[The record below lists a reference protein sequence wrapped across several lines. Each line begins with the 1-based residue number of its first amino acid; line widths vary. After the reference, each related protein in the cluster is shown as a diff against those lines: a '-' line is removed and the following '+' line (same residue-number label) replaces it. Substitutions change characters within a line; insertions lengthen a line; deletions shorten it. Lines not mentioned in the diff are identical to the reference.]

1 VSVLANPE
9 DEDVESLGQEQLVR
23 ASSGIAIGVFG
34 LHAVHLSRG
43 DRHPVEE
50 RFLRHSIVAVRMIGR
65 DRSLVAEE
73 NVYVE
78 PWHARGARKGLV
90 HCARRIPPREPDGHA
105 TVSLCLVDERL
116 GQPICCEGGKIR
128 RGDDPKI
135 ESLGGLHKDGDGAL
149 RRIFPRVSPAESALL
164 RSGASGAMVRLM
176 SVESVEPNRILAGR
190 YRLEARLG
198 AGGMG
203 AIWRAE
209 HLVLK
214 APVAVKLIDR
224 EAVPDED
231 TMARFLREAQ
241 AAATL
246 RSPHVVQII
255 DYGLD
260 GKIPFMVMEL
270 LEGENLAQRL
280 KRMRRLSRQETARIL
295 TQVGRAVQ
303 RAHEA
308 GIVHRDL
315 KPENVFMVRNED
327 DEIAKVLDFGV
338 AKLERSNLGQEGT
351 RTRTGSILGTPY
363 YMSPEQAQGNKTV
376 DYRSDLWALGV
387 IAFECIVG
395 KRPFFSDGLGDLVLT
410 ICVRDLPIPSDTA
423 PVPLGFDKWF
433 ARACN
438 REPSQRFQSARE
450 LTEGLRDALGIEGL
464 ALDTPEIVVKSE
476 GGQKDSSVP
485 SVGVPTVAGDSRA
498 LSSAQRRADPDA
510 LTMAAGAA
518 DTDVPAPTEAL
529 FGTTHAHLPEPKS
542 NTSLVF
548 MVAGAALAAGIVG
561 GFLFLRKAAPRTEL
575 DSRTNFVPATVSAPA
590 AAEPPPEMPDEE
602 EAEPETATEE
612 AIADAGTDADAGA
625 GDAGP
630 PRASSAARDEP
641 PAVPE
646 IPPTPTA
653 DGGWQKPDW
662 AKPDNE
668 IRVRRGPDEA
678 DEKIV
683 IPKEE

>member
-1 VSVLANPE
+1 
-9 DEDVESLGQEQLVR
+9 
-23 ASSGIAIGVFG
+23 
-34 LHAVHLSRG
+34 
-43 DRHPVEE
+43 
-50 RFLRHSIVAVRMIGR
+50 
-65 DRSLVAEE
+65 
-73 NVYVE
+73 
-78 PWHARGARKGLV
+78 
-90 HCARRIPPREPDGHA
+90 
-105 TVSLCLVDERL
+105 
-116 GQPICCEGGKIR
+116 
-128 RGDDPKI
+128 
-135 ESLGGLHKDGDGAL
+135 
-149 RRIFPRVSPAESALL
+149 
-164 RSGASGAMVRLM
+164 M
-176 SVESVEPNRILAGR
+176 SVESLEPSRVLAGR

-224 EAVPDED
+224 DAVPDDD

-255 DYGLD
+255 DYGVD

-280 KRMRRLSRQETARIL
+280 KRLRRLARQETARIL

-315 KPENVFMVRNED
+315 KPENVFLVRNED

-338 AKLERSNLGQEGT
+338 AKLERANLGSEGT

-395 KRPFFSDGLGDLVLT
+395 KRPFYSDGLGDLVLT
-410 ICVRDLPIPSDTA
+410 ICVRDLPVPSDFA
-423 PVPLGFDKWF
+423 PVPLGFDAWF
-433 ARACN
+433 ARACA
-438 REPSQRFQSARE
+438 REPGQRFQSARE

-464 ALDTPEIVVKSE
+464 SLDTPEIVVKTDGSKSSAPGTSE
-476 GGQKDSSVP
+476 T
-485 SVGVPTVAGDSRA
+485 PTVVGDSVA
-498 LSSAQRRADPDA
+498 LSSGPRRRADPEA
-510 LTMAAGAA
+510 LTVAASANDG
-518 DTDVPAPTEAL
+518 DVAAPTEAL
-529 FGTTHAHLPEPKS
+529 FGTTHAHLPEPRN
-542 NTSLVF
+542 NTSIVF

-561 GFLFLRKAAPRTEL
+561 GFLFLRRSAPVADEL
-575 DSRTNFVPATVSAPA
+575 DTRTSFVPATSASTALA
-590 AAEPPPEMPDEE
+590 ADPPPAED
-602 EAEPETATEE
+602 EAEDVQPKTDAAPERE
-612 AIADAGTDADAGA
+612 AHKDAGADAGA
-625 GDAGP
+625 VDASTTGAAVIDAGALARPAPTTP
-630 PRASSAARDEP
+630 PEPEASTDAAAP
-641 PAVPE
+641 VPD
-646 IPPTPTA
+646 PN
-653 DGGWQKPDW
+653 WQKPDW

-668 IRVRRGPDEA
+668 IPVRRGPGEA
-678 DEKIV
+678 DDTIV

>member
-1 VSVLANPE
+1 
-9 DEDVESLGQEQLVR
+9 
-23 ASSGIAIGVFG
+23 
-34 LHAVHLSRG
+34 
-43 DRHPVEE
+43 
-50 RFLRHSIVAVRMIGR
+50 
-65 DRSLVAEE
+65 
-73 NVYVE
+73 
-78 PWHARGARKGLV
+78 
-90 HCARRIPPREPDGHA
+90 
-105 TVSLCLVDERL
+105 
-116 GQPICCEGGKIR
+116 
-128 RGDDPKI
+128 
-135 ESLGGLHKDGDGAL
+135 
-149 RRIFPRVSPAESALL
+149 
-164 RSGASGAMVRLM
+164 MVRLM
-176 SVESVEPNRILAGR
+176 PVESLEPNRILAGR
-190 YRLEARLG
+190 YRLEARMG

-224 EAVPDED
+224 DAVPDED

-255 DYGLD
+255 DYGVD

-315 KPENVFMVRNED
+315 KPENVFLVRNED

-338 AKLERSNLGQEGT
+338 AKLERANLGQEGT

-376 DYRSDLWALGV
+376 DYRSDLWSLGV
-387 IAFECIVG
+387 IAFEAIVG

-410 ICVRDLPIPSDTA
+410 ICVRDLPVPSDTA

-438 REPSQRFQSARE
+438 REPGQRFQSARE
-450 LTEGLRDALGIEGL
+450 LTEGLRDALGIEGSQ
-464 ALDTPEIVVKSE
+464 LDTPEIVVKSE
-476 GGQKDSSVP
+476 GGPKSVP
-485 SVGVPTVAGDSRA
+485 AGGIPTLAGDSVA
-498 LSSAQRRADPDA
+498 LSKGFRRADPDA
-510 LTMAAGAA
+510 QTIAAGPN
-518 DTDVPAPTEAL
+518 DGDVPAPTEAL
-529 FGTTHAHLPEPKS
+529 FGTTQAHLPEPRS
-542 NTSLVF
+542 NTGIVF

-561 GFLFLRKAAPRTEL
+561 GFLFLRKSAAPAGEVDART
-575 DSRTNFVPATVSAPA
+575 TFVPAASAPTANDPPPNTDETDELEGTDENADLADAGADAAVADAAVADA
-590 AAEPPPEMPDEE
+590 AA
-602 EAEPETATEE
+602 
-612 AIADAGTDADAGA
+612 ADAGTAGRGASTPFTEPDAT
-625 GDAGP
+625 
-630 PRASSAARDEP
+630 S
-641 PAVPE
+641 AVP
-646 IPPTPTA
+646 A
-653 DGGWQKPDW
+653 SDAGWQKPDW

-668 IRVRRGPDEA
+668 IPVRRGPGEEDK
-678 DEKIV
+678 KIV
-683 IPKEE
+683 IPKEEQ